1 MRKHLKAL
9 LGFPVGIAMLVVS
22 YVIVYL
28 IDGQSTYLLE
38 LGRLEDIKVLV
49 AQSLYSALAYVVLF
63 EAMILFTAFTKR
75 YSKNI
80 TWGAMLKF
88 IIGVFVFC
96 LILPLID
103 LVLGTKNVMDGEVG
117 IVLIGTEIIV
127 MILAAVVYC
136 IVHSI
141 EEVKINKALK
151 EKNDN
156 NK

>member
-117 IVLIGTEIIV
+117 TVLIGTEIIV
-127 MILAAVVYC
+127 MILVAVVYC